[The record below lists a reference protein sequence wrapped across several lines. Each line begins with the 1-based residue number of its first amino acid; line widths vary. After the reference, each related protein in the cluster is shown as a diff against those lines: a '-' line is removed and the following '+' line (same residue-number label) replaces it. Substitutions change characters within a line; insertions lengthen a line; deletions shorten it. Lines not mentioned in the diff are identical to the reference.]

1 MLVGREY
8 AYELDFKFIGQRIKI
23 ARIKKKLTQE
33 VLSEKINVSPQHVSN
48 IETGNSSVSLP
59 TLVAIANTLG
69 VSVDE
74 LLCDTIL
81 SSKAVFENELEEVLR
96 DCNEYEIRFITDIVK
111 ASKKSIRDI
120 KLFQSNLNDR
130 Y

>member
-1 MLVGREY
+1 M
-8 AYELDFKFIGQRIKI
+8 ELDFKFIGQRIKI

-59 TLVAIANTLG
+59 TFVAIANTLG

>member
-1 MLVGREY
+1 M
-8 AYELDFKFIGQRIKI
+8 ELDFRAVGQRIKI

-59 TLVAIANTLG
+59 TLVAIANILD

-81 SSKAVFENELEEVLR
+81 NSKAIFENELEEVLK

-111 ASKKSIRDI
+111 ASKKSMRDI
-120 KLFQSNLNDR
+120 KLFQKHLDNK

>member
-1 MLVGREY
+1 M
-8 AYELDFKFIGQRIKI
+8 ELDFKVIGQRIKI

-48 IETGNSSVSLP
+48 IETGNSSVSLS
-59 TLVAIANTLG
+59 TLVAIANTLE

-81 SSKAVFENELEEVLR
+81 SSKAVFENELEEVLK

-111 ASKKSIRDI
+111 ASKKSMRDI
-120 KLFQSNLNDR
+120 KLFQSNLNNR

>member
-1 MLVGREY
+1 M
-8 AYELDFKFIGQRIKI
+8 ELDFRAIGQRIKI

-48 IETGNSSVSLP
+48 IETGNSSVSLA
-59 TLVAIANTLG
+59 TLVSIANVLG

-81 SSKAVFENELEEVLR
+81 NSKAIFENELEEVLK
-96 DCNEYEIRFITDIVK
+96 DCNDYEIRFITDIVK

-120 KLFQSNLNDR
+120 KLFQSNVNNR

>member
-1 MLVGREY
+1 M
-8 AYELDFKFIGQRIKI
+8 ELDFKVIGQRIKI

-48 IETGNSSVSLP
+48 IETGNSSVSLA
-59 TLVAIANTLG
+59 TLVAIANTLE

-81 SSKAVFENELEEVLR
+81 SSKAIFENELEEVLR

-120 KLFQSNLNDR
+120 KLFQSNVNNR

>member
-1 MLVGREY
+1 M
-8 AYELDFKFIGQRIKI
+8 ELDFKFIGQRIKI

-48 IETGNSSVSLP
+48 IEMGNSSVSLP

>member
-1 MLVGREY
+1 M
-8 AYELDFKFIGQRIKI
+8 ELDFKFIGQRIKI
-23 ARIKKKLTQE
+23 AKIKKKLTQE

>member
-1 MLVGREY
+1 M
-8 AYELDFKFIGQRIKI
+8 ELDFKVIGQRIKI

-48 IETGNSSVSLP
+48 IETGNSSVSLA
-59 TLVAIANTLG
+59 TLVAIANVLG
-69 VSVDE
+69 VSVDK

-81 SSKAVFENELEEVLR
+81 NSKAIFENELEEVLK

-111 ASKKSIRDI
+111 ASKKSMRDI
-120 KLFQSNLNDR
+120 KLFQSNLNNR

>member
-1 MLVGREY
+1 M
-8 AYELDFKFIGQRIKI
+8 ELDFKFIGQRIKI

-74 LLCDTIL
+74 LLCDTSL

>member
-1 MLVGREY
+1 M
-8 AYELDFKFIGQRIKI
+8 ELDFKFIGQRIKI

-33 VLSEKINVSPQHVSN
+33 VVSEKINVSPQHVSN

>member
-1 MLVGREY
+1 M
-8 AYELDFKFIGQRIKI
+8 ELDFKFIGQRIKI
-23 ARIKKKLTQE
+23 TRIKKKLTQE

>member
-1 MLVGREY
+1 M
-8 AYELDFKFIGQRIKI
+8 ELDFKVIGQRIKI

-48 IETGNSSVSLP
+48 IETGNSSVSLA
-59 TLVAIANTLG
+59 TLVAIANTLE

-81 SSKAVFENELEEVLR
+81 SSKAIFENELEEVLK
-96 DCNEYEIRFITDIVK
+96 DCNDYEIRFITDIVK
-111 ASKKSIRDI
+111 ASKKSMRDI
-120 KLFQSNLNDR
+120 KLFQSNVNNR

>member
-1 MLVGREY
+1 M
-8 AYELDFKFIGQRIKI
+8 ELDFKFIGQRIKI

-59 TLVAIANTLG
+59 TLVVIANTLG

>member
-1 MLVGREY
+1 M
-8 AYELDFKFIGQRIKI
+8 ELDFKVIGQRIKV

-48 IETGNSSVSLP
+48 IETGNSSVSLV
-59 TLVAIANTLG
+59 TLVAIANTLE

-81 SSKAVFENELEEVLR
+81 SSKAIFENELEEVLK
-96 DCNEYEIRFITDIVK
+96 DCNDYEIRFITDIVK

-120 KLFQSNLNDR
+120 KLFQSNVNNR

>member
-1 MLVGREY
+1 M
-8 AYELDFKFIGQRIKI
+8 ELDFKFIGQRIKI

-81 SSKAVFENELEEVLR
+81 SSKAVFENDLEEVLR

>member
-1 MLVGREY
+1 M
-8 AYELDFKFIGQRIKI
+8 ELDFKVIGQRIKI

-48 IETGNSSVSLP
+48 IETGNSSVSLA
-59 TLVAIANTLG
+59 TLVAIANVLG
-69 VSVDE
+69 VSADE

-81 SSKAVFENELEEVLR
+81 NSKAIFENELEEVLK

-111 ASKKSIRDI
+111 ASKKSMRDI
-120 KLFQSNLNDR
+120 KLFQSNLNNR

>member
-1 MLVGREY
+1 M
-8 AYELDFKFIGQRIKI
+8 
-23 ARIKKKLTQE
+23 
-33 VLSEKINVSPQHVSN
+33 
-48 IETGNSSVSLP
+48 P

>member
-1 MLVGREY
+1 MD
-8 AYELDFKFIGQRIKI
+8 LDFKFIGQRIKI

>member
-1 MLVGREY
+1 M
-8 AYELDFKFIGQRIKI
+8 ELDFKFIGQRIKI

-130 Y
+130 

>member
-1 MLVGREY
+1 M
-8 AYELDFKFIGQRIKI
+8 ELDFKFIGQRIKI
-23 ARIKKKLTQE
+23 ARIKKKLTQ
-33 VLSEKINVSPQHVSN
+33 
-48 IETGNSSVSLP
+48 
-59 TLVAIANTLG
+59 
-69 VSVDE
+69 
-74 LLCDTIL
+74 
-81 SSKAVFENELEEVLR
+81 EVLR

>member
-1 MLVGREY
+1 M
-8 AYELDFKFIGQRIKI
+8 ELDFKFIGQRIKI

>member
-1 MLVGREY
+1 M
-8 AYELDFKFIGQRIKI
+8 ELDFKSIGQRIKI

-59 TLVAIANTLG
+59 TLVAIANILD

-81 SSKAVFENELEEVLR
+81 NSKAIFENELEEVLK

-120 KLFQSNLNDR
+120 KLFQSNLNNR

>member
-1 MLVGREY
+1 M
-8 AYELDFKFIGQRIKI
+8 ELDFKFIGQRIKI

-74 LLCDTIL
+74 LLCNTIL

>member
-1 MLVGREY
+1 M
-8 AYELDFKFIGQRIKI
+8 ELDFKFIGQRIKI

-111 ASKKSIRDI
+111 ASKKSIRNI

>member
-1 MLVGREY
+1 M
-8 AYELDFKFIGQRIKI
+8 ELDFKFIGQRIKI

-33 VLSEKINVSPQHVSN
+33 VLSEKINVGPQHVSN

>member
-1 MLVGREY
+1 M
-8 AYELDFKFIGQRIKI
+8 ELDFKFIGQRIKI

-59 TLVAIANTLG
+59 TLVAIANTFG

>member
-1 MLVGREY
+1 M
-8 AYELDFKFIGQRIKI
+8 ELDLKFIGQRIKI

>member
-1 MLVGREY
+1 M
-8 AYELDFKFIGQRIKI
+8 ELDFKFIGQRIKI

-74 LLCDTIL
+74 
-81 SSKAVFENELEEVLR
+81 
-96 DCNEYEIRFITDIVK
+96 
-111 ASKKSIRDI
+111 
-120 KLFQSNLNDR
+120 
-130 Y
+130 

>member
-1 MLVGREY
+1 M
-8 AYELDFKFIGQRIKI
+8 
-23 ARIKKKLTQE
+23 
-33 VLSEKINVSPQHVSN
+33 
-48 IETGNSSVSLP
+48 P

-111 ASKKSIRDI
+111 ASKNPLEI
-120 KLFQSNLNDR
+120 
-130 Y
+130 

>member
-1 MLVGREY
+1 M
-8 AYELDFKFIGQRIKI
+8 ELDFKFIGQRIKI

-48 IETGNSSVSLP
+48 IGTGNSSVSLP

>member
-1 MLVGREY
+1 M
-8 AYELDFKFIGQRIKI
+8 ELDFKFIGQRIKI

-33 VLSEKINVSPQHVSN
+33 VLSEKINVSLQHVSN